1 MTDAATHPDSG
12 AGGGSTPLVD
22 SSLAAFLQSGL
33 SVVLGTRGPDGRPI
47 AGLGLACIVK
57 PDRSIRVLLRE
68 PANVELLNSLRRGE
82 AIAATFTWPRTHRST
97 QLKSS
102 AARTLPM
109 ERSDLHAIVRQLA
122 YFETE
127 LQDGGYA
134 EVITRLYCAW
144 REDEVIAIEFIPEA
158 AFEQTPGPGAGN
170 AITR

>member
-1 MTDAATHPDSG
+1 MVH
-12 AGGGSTPLVD
+12 
-22 SSLAAFLQSGL
+22 
-33 SVVLGTRGPDGRPI
+33 
-47 AGLGLACIVK
+47 

-68 PANVELLNSLRRGE
+68 PANVELLDSLRRGE

-102 AARTLPM
+102 AARVLP
-109 ERSDLHAIVRQLA
+109 RVPSDLPIIARQLA

-144 REDEVIAIEFIPEA
+144 REDEVVAIEFVPEA

-170 AITR
+170 AIAR